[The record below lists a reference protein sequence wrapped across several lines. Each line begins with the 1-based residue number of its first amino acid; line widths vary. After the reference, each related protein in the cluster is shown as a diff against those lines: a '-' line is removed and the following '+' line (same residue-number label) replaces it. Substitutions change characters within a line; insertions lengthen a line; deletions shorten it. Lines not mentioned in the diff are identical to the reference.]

1 VASVITA
8 RALCC
13 IVLPQNLG
21 KWKQRWFELTPT
33 HLVYFTST
41 VYRDAAAGVLSDTGG
56 SPRAA
61 IPLAGMEAKAAADA
75 VEGRPYCLK
84 LSAAAASEEDE
95 GEEQG
100 QAAAVGFGTGLLK
113 GVTERVSNVGTGLA
127 RVSSFGR
134 AGKTFATYLFDAES
148 AEILASFLYEINLA
162 VLRMRRRPVRKT
174 PLFEPRIYKNDHFAK
189 TGSGPT

>member
-1 VASVITA
+1 MASVLTA

-75 VEGRPYCLK
+75 VEGRPYCFK
-84 LSAAAASEEDE
+84 LSAAASDEDE

-100 QAAAVGFGTGLLK
+100 QAAVGFGTGLLK

-174 PLFEPRIYKNDHFAK
+174 PLFEPRIDKNDHFAK